1 MLSRRASTHSCQMQ
15 YGSSPIIA
23 ARHAHGER
31 LALRSFDGRYE
42 ALRNIYNFGFR
53 LTREADDIPP
63 GLGGTD
69 HLAGEKGAIDCTD
82 QTIMIWTMA
91 QGDANRQ

>member
-15 YGSSPIIA
+15 YGSSPIIT

-42 ALRNIYNFGFR
+42 ALRNIYNFGYR

-63 GLGGTD
+63 GLGDPD
-69 HLAGEKGAIDCTD
+69 HLADRKGAIDTL
-82 QTIMIWTMA
+82 
-91 QGDANRQ
+91 RQNIGVLPLSR